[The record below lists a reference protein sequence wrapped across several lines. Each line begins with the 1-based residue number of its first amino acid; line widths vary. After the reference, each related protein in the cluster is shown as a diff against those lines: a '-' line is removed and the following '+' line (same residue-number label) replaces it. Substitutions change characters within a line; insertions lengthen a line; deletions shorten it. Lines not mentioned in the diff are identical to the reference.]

1 MEFCTKNN
9 ISVTTRTTGF
19 KHTRKVGFL
28 TGVTL
33 KIVSTT
39 WYRDEIQKQLGILE
53 GIIEIK
59 KETIY
64 QNNYKLVIYSVLSHA
79 EDIDQQLMILK
90 LWDGNHT

>member
-39 WYRDEIQKQLGILE
+39 WYRDEIQKQLGIPE

-64 QNNYKLVIYSVLSHA
+64 
-79 EDIDQQLMILK
+79 
-90 LWDGNHT
+90 